1 MAPDNDLAE
10 YGYVIFPFLGLS
22 ELGQLRALVVNSI
35 RRANFLEQGENTIA
49 EDEWREFLLGYSSST
64 VFSHSAISSKDAR
77 LLNPVELSKF
87 MSLDAIAKLRVLIG
101 EFKIS
106 DEENIGRPE
115 VYWRL
120 VRPNC
125 DSDVGPLH
133 ADGWFWACNPKWQR
147 PSFPHRRWKI
157 WASLETATGESGF
170 KLISGSH
177 RRTDIRYE
185 IRHAG
190 SKLKPSIIDPTG
202 EWSRSAVL
210 APVAPGEAI
219 LFDDLLVHGGAV
231 TRGLI
236 PRVSIEFTCFV
247 PTASVS

>member
-1 MAPDNDLAE
+1 M
-10 YGYVIFPFLGLS
+10 GS
-22 ELGQLRALVVNSI
+22 EMCI
-35 RRANFLEQGENTIA
+35 RDR
-49 EDEWREFLLGYSSST
+49 
-64 VFSHSAISSKDAR
+64 
-77 LLNPVELSKF
+77 
-87 MSLDAIAKLRVLIG
+87 
-101 EFKIS
+101 
-106 DEENIGRPE
+106 
-115 VYWRL
+115 
-120 VRPNC
+120 
-125 DSDVGPLH
+125 
-133 ADGWFWACNPKWQR
+133 
-147 PSFPHRRWKI
+147 
-157 WASLETATGESGF
+157 ETATGESGF

-247 PTASVS
+247 PTTSVS